1 MAPRNFTIENR
12 TQNEV
17 VWTNPAD
24 DMVVIKRGTDG
35 WVARAFPDDAP
46 DTFLGRHKTKDA
58 ATSMAKRW
66 MRSRGS
72 SGVGSVDTASK
83 RDTSRGDDTIAGT
96 PESAPGLPGDQP
108 SSGSATGGL
117 FSTLGKA
124 GKRAGSALD
133 AFDPDPP
140 GGSLEMDDRPGGMR
154 RFGPEGGDG
163 ANGLPDPS
171 EVDRLG
177 TGTDGTSA
185 FEKFGDNA
193 KDELSAFDEFGVGNN
208 DDSGFS
214 VLSGTSGDEQK
225 DLFGGKSL

>member
-1 MAPRNFTIENR
+1 MAPHNFTLENR
-12 TQNEV
+12 TKNEV

-24 DMVVIKRGTDG
+24 DMVVVKRDTDG

-46 DTFLGRHKTKDA
+46 DTFLGRHKNKDA
-58 ATSMAKRW
+58 AASMAKRW

-83 RDTSRGDDTIAGT
+83 RDTSRGGDTIAGT
-96 PESAPGLPGDQP
+96 PESAPDLPGDQP
-108 SSGSATGGL
+108 SSGSTSSGL
-117 FSTLGKA
+117 FATLGQA

-154 RFGPEGGDG
+154 RFGPD
-163 ANGLPDPS
+163 
-171 EVDRLG
+171 
-177 TGTDGTSA
+177 GTDGTSA
-185 FEKFGDNA
+185 FEQYGDDA
-193 KDELSAFDEFGVGNN
+193 KDELSAFDEFGLDNN

-214 VLSGTSGDEQK
+214 VLSGMSGDEMK
-225 DLFGGKSL
+225 DPFGGKSL

>member
-1 MAPRNFTIENR
+1 MAPRNFELENR

-24 DMVVIKRGTDG
+24 DMVVVKRDTDG

-46 DTFLGRHKTKDA
+46 DTFLGRHKNKDA
-58 ATSMAKRW
+58 AASMAKRW

-83 RDTSRGDDTIAGT
+83 RDTSRGDTIAGT
-96 PESAPGLPGDQP
+96 PESAPDLPGDQP
-108 SSGSATGGL
+108 SSGSATSKL
-117 FSTLGKA
+117 FSTLGQA

-133 AFDPDPP
+133 AFDPNPP

-154 RFGPEGGDG
+154 RFGPDGGDG
-163 ANGLPDPS
+163 ADGLPDLS
-171 EVDRLG
+171 TVDRLG
-177 TGTDGTSA
+177 TGNDGTSA
-185 FEKFGDNA
+185 FEQFGDDA
-193 KDELSAFDEFGVGNN
+193 KDELSAFDEFGLDS

-214 VLSGTSGDEQK
+214 VLSGTSGSEMK
-225 DLFGGKSL
+225 DPFGGKSL